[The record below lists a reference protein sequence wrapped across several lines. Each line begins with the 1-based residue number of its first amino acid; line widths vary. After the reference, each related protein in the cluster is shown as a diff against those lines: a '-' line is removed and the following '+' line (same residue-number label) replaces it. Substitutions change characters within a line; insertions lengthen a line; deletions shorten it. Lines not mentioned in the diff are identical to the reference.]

1 MDASDRPEGFTL
13 KSKGQYKFEF
23 ICTRLTRRR
32 GVETAPV
39 KEIPSDDVCE
49 SEDCEEDIEGYC
61 AVRLAVKGNR
71 VWYHN
76 TLSDKHRIAFCTSD
90 NVNLV
95 GLGLR
100 VHQDITRVVASV
112 CQMYGGINHQGLF
125 AVFSQTFNNVPKEGK
140 TSILKFYKSIQISC
154 DEIYAIVLDVH
165 GGASFVG
172 EDGEEFVAVQTLNK
186 QILFKF
192 DEFPHNHSN
201 KNKMKT
207 NVEIGLIEKL
217 YFTVDG

>member
-23 ICTRLTRRR
+23 ICTKLTRRR
-32 GVETAPV
+32 GLETAPV
-39 KEIPSDDVCE
+39 KEIPSDD
-49 SEDCEEDIEGYC
+49 SEDSEEDIEGYC

-125 AVFSQTFNNVPKEGK
+125 AVFSQTFNNVPKEGIFC
-140 TSILKFYKSIQISC
+140 ILTTWR
-154 DEIYAIVLDVH
+154 
-165 GGASFVG
+165 GAFHLVG
-172 EDGEEFVAVQTLNK
+172 
-186 QILFKF
+186 
-192 DEFPHNHSN
+192 
-201 KNKMKT
+201 
-207 NVEIGLIEKL
+207 
-217 YFTVDG
+217 